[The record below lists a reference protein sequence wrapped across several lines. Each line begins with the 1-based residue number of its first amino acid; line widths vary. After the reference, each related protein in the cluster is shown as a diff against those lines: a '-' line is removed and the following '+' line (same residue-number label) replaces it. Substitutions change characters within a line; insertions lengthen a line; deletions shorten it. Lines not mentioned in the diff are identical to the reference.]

1 MTNIVNCDG
10 KVADSEGFKAENEK
24 LDSSGPTSTQPS
36 THNGPVR
43 PSLVI
48 PTVLMAVHGFE
59 ARSPDE
65 LTFRK
70 GEHIEVLE
78 RDGRNLISPG
88 SSRGPESAIMAY
100 APAEEFNDG
109 WYLVRNPSTSCFQNS
124 RLCSINDHQI

>member
-1 MTNIVNCDG
+1 MTDIVNCDG
-10 KVADSEGFKAENEK
+10 KAADLENFKAANEK
-24 LDSSGPTSTQPS
+24 LDSSCPTSTQTS

-43 PSLVI
+43 PSIVI

-70 GEHIEVLE
+70 GERIEVLE
-78 RDGRNLISPG
+78 RDGRNLIPPG
-88 SSRGPESAIMAY
+88 PSRGPEPPIMVADPY

-109 WYLVRNPSTSCFQNS
+109 WYLVRNPSTPCFQKKK
-124 RLCSINDHQI
+124 R